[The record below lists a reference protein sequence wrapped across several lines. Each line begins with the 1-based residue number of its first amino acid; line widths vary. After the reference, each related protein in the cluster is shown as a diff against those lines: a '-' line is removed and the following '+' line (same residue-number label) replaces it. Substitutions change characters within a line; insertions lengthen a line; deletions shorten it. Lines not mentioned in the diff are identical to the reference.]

1 MKLLEN
7 KKALVTGS
15 SRGIG
20 KKIVEVFLANGCE
33 VWGLC
38 SKPSAAKE
46 ELEKIANDNGVKFHE
61 ICADA
66 GNVIVLTEVIEGALA
81 EAGGFDVLVNNA
93 GITKDGLSFKMPMEN
108 WQKVIDVNLT
118 APFVINQI
126 ISYDMIHKKHGS
138 IINMTSISGVHGEAG
153 QVNYSSSKAGLIGM
167 TKALS
172 KEVGSRGVRVNAV
185 APGFIET
192 DMTDAVDE
200 KIREMWI
207 KMIPLR
213 RAGQV
218 EDVANVTLFLAS
230 DLSTYVTGQVIGVD
244 GGMGA

>member
-20 KKIVEVFLANGCE
+20 RKIVEVFLANGCE

-38 SKPSAAKE
+38 TKPSKAKE
-46 ELEKIANDNGVKFHE
+46 ELEKCATENGVAFHE
-61 ICADA
+61 IHCNCAD
-66 GNVIVLTEVIEGALA
+66 VPALQECIKA
-81 EAGGFDVLVNNA
+81 ALEASGGFDVLVNNA
-93 GITKDGLSFKMPMEN
+93 GITRDGLSFAMPMEN
-108 WQKVIDVNLT
+108 WQDVINVNLT

-126 ISYDMIHKKHGS
+126 VSYDMIHKKHGS
-138 IINMTSISGVHGEAG
+138 IINMSSISGVHGEAG
-153 QVNYSSSKAGLIGM
+153 QVNYSASKSGLIGM
-167 TKALS
+167 TKALA
-172 KEVGSRGVRVNAV
+172 KEIGKRKVRVNAV

-192 DMTDAVDE
+192 EMTDAVPE
-200 KIREMWI
+200 NTRNEWVKI
-207 KMIPLR
+207 IPMN
-213 RAGQV
+213 RAGTV
-218 EDVANVTLFLAS
+218 EEVAGVCLFLAS